1 VVAASPGG
9 LIEMKS
15 LRTLI
20 PLALVLGLVLAAPG
34 AGGSAPEAHASGTGA
49 PPVAPSLVNFRI
61 VRVEATLQRAR
72 DYGNANT
79 AQLSKAASALAVAR
93 AQTTSAFNSAKYLI
107 KTMPPT
113 PAGDALDDAVVYGG
127 PEDAAFAVLSLQ
139 HDLIT
144 AAGEMIASTTNK
156 ALRKSWFS
164 AIAAGQA
171 KRAVLVS
178 FIHSHKP
185 ANPNWATVM
194 PGLVPQLNDE
204 VKLIN
209 GKLVATKAKGKLRK
223 AMVAVRKQ
231 ATKTRANVNKYWP
244 PAPAG

>member
-1 VVAASPGG
+1 VVAAGSGR
-9 LIEMKS
+9 LIKMHS
-15 LRTLI
+15 LRTLT

-34 AGGSAPEAHASGTGA
+34 AGGSAPPVHANGSSA
-49 PPVAPSLVNFRI
+49 AASVPSLVNFRI
-61 VRVEATLQRAR
+61 VRVEAALQRAR
-72 DYGNANT
+72 DYGNANA

-93 AQTTSAFNSAKYLI
+93 AETTSAFNGAKYLI
-107 KTMPPT
+107 KTVPPT
-113 PAGDALDDAVVYGG
+113 PAGDALGDAVVYAG

-209 GKLVATKAKGKLRK
+209 GKLVATKAKGTLRK
-223 AMVAVRKQ
+223 AMVAVRRQ